1 VVLVDKSEKDGS
13 GSKDKSEKEMAP
25 RNSLKGEVGLTWGA
39 APGSPRGGRART
51 PRDARSARG
60 GAHGSARGGAGG
72 SSPHRSPLGRSDSPP
87 GRASRGQ
94 TARSVGG
101 GMRHRDMLTPQSS
114 ADYSPLVTARGAA
127 VDSAGAPGERQRTG
141 GRLLRADAAEGD
153 AAEARG
159 PSRRAPA
166 SGPGRTPN
174 VATPLSAGLRAAWG
188 EAPPGDA
195 LALGTLSDLKMVQE
209 QHDPQS
215 LLQVRLPRGAPR
227 RRWLHCGAD

>member
-1 VVLVDKSEKDGS
+1 VVLVDKSEKD
-13 GSKDKSEKEMAP
+13 
-25 RNSLKGEVGLTWGA
+25 KGEVGLTWGT
-39 APGSPRGGRART
+39 APGSPRGGRARS

-72 SSPHRSPLGRSDSPP
+72 SPHRSPLGRSDSPTA
-87 GRASRGQ
+87 RASRGQ

-101 GMRHRDMLTPQSS
+101 GMRHRDMPTPTEHVALQNGAESS
-114 ADYSPLVTARGAA
+114 ADYSPLVTARSAA

-141 GRLLRADAAEGD
+141 GRRLRADATAGD

-174 VATPLSAGLRAAWG
+174 VATPLSTGLRVAGG

-209 QHDPQS
+209 PQQS
-215 LLQVRLPRGAPR
+215 LMQVPPPRCAPR
-227 RRWLHCGAD
+227 HCGAD